1 HVADRS
7 RRAVAKRTL
16 RAPMK
21 LAFLSS
27 YAHLALDPAER
38 RVSGGAELQAALMA
52 RELATRGHDVLLI
65 GGDDGQEE
73 ARVLQG
79 VRARTGGKFHTGK
92 VADTLRALPVVFRI
106 LAQERPDY
114 TFIYGWTAWTFFLL
128 WPRLRGTT
136 RTGFVCMLDTE
147 ANGVFRRENPIS
159 GTLFEWGMHRADVRF
174 AITEYQRECFREAG
188 LASGLY
194 RPLIMPRTTPLHG
207 DKDIDLL
214 WIARCRSIKRP
225 HVFLDLASR
234 LPQTRCVMVS
244 PGEDRVLFRTVR
256 DRANSLSN
264 VVFHESVPYHEVQSL
279 YDRARIFE
287 NTSTWEGFAN
297 SFIQAGQGE
306 AAILSLSVDTD
317 GLIERFKAGACAH
330 NDVMRLAE
338 EAARLLDDPGALR
351 ESQLGAA
358 RFVREWHDNNRNVDA
373 FLAGLGAQ

>member
-1 HVADRS
+1 M
-7 RRAVAKRTL
+7 AKSTL
-16 RAPMK
+16 RASMK

-27 YAHLALDPAER
+27 YAHLALDPAEK

-52 RELATRGHDVLLI
+52 RELARRGHDALLI
-65 GGDDGQEE
+65 GGDDGQNE
-73 ARVLQG
+73 ARVLEG
-79 VRARTGGKFHTGK
+79 VRARTGGRFHTGNI
-92 VADTLRALPVVFRI
+92 ADTLQALPVVFRI

-128 WPRLRGTT
+128 WPRLRGCT

-147 ANGVFRRENPIS
+147 ANGVFRREHRLS
-159 GTLFEWGMHRADVRF
+159 GTLFEWGMRRADVRF

-188 LASGLY
+188 LAAGLY
-194 RPLIMPRTTPLHG
+194 RPLIMPRSTPLRG

-225 HVFLDLASR
+225 HVFLDVAAR
-234 LPQTRCVMVS
+234 LPQTRCVMVA
-244 PGEDRVLFRTVR
+244 PGEDRELFQAVR
-256 DRANSLSN
+256 DRARSLSN
-264 VVFHESVPYHEVQSL
+264 VVFHESVPYREVQSL
-279 YDRARIFE
+279 YDRARIFV

-317 GLIERFKAGACAH
+317 GLLERLNAGACAH
-330 NDVMRLAE
+330 DDL
-338 EAARLLDDPGALR
+338 ARLVAEAERLLHDPSALR
-351 ESQLGAA
+351 ENQLGAA
-358 RFVREWHDNNRNVDA
+358 RFVHEWHDNNRNVDA